1 MLELLKARF
10 RENKNLHIE
19 LNWLDVEKRLLERPA
34 SLEIL
39 RRMEES
45 GGEPD
50 TIGYDEKTGKLIF
63 CDCSK
68 ESPSGRRSL
77 CYDEKA
83 LQRRTKNPPSGSAE
97 QKAKGIGISIM
108 TEELYR
114 RLQSLGEFDLKTSSW
129 IATPDDIRGKGGA
142 LFVRGVTERCLHF
155 TMGRTRTIPHE
166 GSGVI
171 FSYNFR
177 FGENNNDPDKSG
189 FAENDMQ
196 NMAGMCLICVSAG
209 NSTKTT

>member
-83 LQRRTKNPPSGSAE
+83 LQRRTK
-97 QKAKGIGISIM
+97 KIGISIM

-142 LFVRGVTERCLHF
+142 LFCERRYGTVFTFHNGADSYYSVRG
-155 TMGRTRTIPHE
+155 
-166 GSGVI
+166 
-171 FSYNFR
+171 FR
-177 FGENNNDPDKSG
+177 GYI
-189 FAENDMQ
+189 
-196 NMAGMCLICVSAG
+196 LI
-209 NSTKTT
+209 

>member
-83 LQRRTKNPPSGSAE
+83 LQRRTKNPPSSSAE
-97 QKAKGIGISIM
+97 QKAKEIGISIM

-142 LFVRGVTERCLHF
+142 LFCERRYGTVFTFHNGADSYYSVRG
-155 TMGRTRTIPHE
+155 
-166 GSGVI
+166 
-171 FSYNFR
+171 FR
-177 FGENNNDPDKSG
+177 GYF
-189 FAENDMQ
+189 
-196 NMAGMCLICVSAG
+196 LI
-209 NSTKTT
+209 